1 MSLEQ
6 ELARNTEAMI
16 ALTAAL
22 TAHAAPAP
30 AEKVKPPKPVAVATP
45 TSPAADPIA
54 TSTPTEPSSPS
65 AIEYADVAKAITST
79 FKVNRAKTIE
89 TLAMFGATKGPQL
102 KPEDYALFLK
112 VLAE

>member
-65 AIEYADVAKAITST
+65 AIGYADVAKAITNT